1 MVSFVTFIGGIGVGA
16 FCAVLFLAL
25 CNPPD
30 DTMTKEE
37 FEQYQREWKELNDE
51 YDVYDDDDE
60 ATLNEMFLD
69 LEDDDEP

>member
-1 MVSFVTFIGGIGVGA
+1 MVSFITFVGGVGVGA

-37 FEQYQREWKELNDE
+37 FEQYQREWQELNDE
-51 YDVYDDDDE
+51 YDVYSSMTVDE
-60 ATLNEMFLD
+60 LFGDLNE
-69 LEDDDEP
+69 EEE

>member
-1 MVSFVTFIGGIGVGA
+1 MVSFITFVGGIGVGA

-30 DTMTKEE
+30 DTMTKKE

-51 YDVYDDDDE
+51 YDVYSSMTVDELFDD
-60 ATLNEMFLD
+60 LNE
-69 LEDDDEP
+69 EEE

>member
-30 DTMTKEE
+30 DAMTKEE
-37 FEQYQREWKELNDE
+37 FEQYQREWQELNDE
-51 YDVYDDDDE
+51 YDVYSSMTVDELFDD
-60 ATLNEMFLD
+60 LNE
-69 LEDDDEP
+69 EEE

>member
-1 MVSFVTFIGGIGVGA
+1 MVSFITFVGGVGVGA

-51 YDVYDDDDE
+51 YDVYSSMTVDE
-60 ATLNEMFLD
+60 LFSDLNE
-69 LEDDDEP
+69 EEE